1 MPALEVSI
9 VFPSGRELSQTVR
22 VFIDFLKNSPD
33 MGKLWR
39 ELGLSDAP

>member
-1 MPALEVSI
+1 
-9 VFPSGRELSQTVR
+9 VR

-39 ELGLSDAP
+39 ELGLSDAL

>member
-1 MPALEVSI
+1 
-9 VFPSGRELSQTVR
+9 VR

-39 ELGLSDAP
+39 ELGLSDTNRPKW